1 MTVRRLSMTIR
12 RSMGVRRSGITV
24 TIRRWL
30 VDDVGVSLGSGVT
43 GVVSVVSITMAIAS
57 VVVVTI
63 SVDIFKIYV
72 EYIKF

>member
-1 MTVRRLSMTIR
+1 MSVG

>member
-1 MTVRRLSMTIR
+1 MSVG

-72 EYIKF
+72 EYIKL